1 MEEKFSPTEA
11 CANFVSSV
19 SFEDIPAE
27 SIDLLKRDLLDWI
40 GCAIAGAADKSSEPI
55 KKVTAELGGKPQAG
69 AVGLLKNDVARS
81 AMCNAYYGHIFEMDD
96 VDRESISHPA
106 TVNFLLLWPWQNT

>member
-55 KKVTAELGGKPQAG
+55 KK
-69 AVGLLKNDVARS
+69 S
-81 AMCNAYYGHIFEMDD
+81 YC
-96 VDRESISHPA
+96 
-106 TVNFLLLWPWQNT
+106 